1 MKIRWRVALA
11 GLAISFAVPVF
22 AQQQDTPDPQKRA
35 ALVAFE
41 KNETEAWNNND
52 AQTLAAT
59 FTEDAVLVTNTGPIY
74 GREDIEKYYEDLFQK
89 MHFSNYLITPDQY
102 SPHPIGTAGNEDWAN
117 GEWSLT
123 VKGQNWGPKE
133 VKGFWSAIHAREGD
147 VWKNRM
153 VIGNTTPAPA
163 AAPSPTATPSN
174 K

>member
-1 MKIRWRVALA
+1 MKNLPLLALA
-11 GLAISFAVPVF
+11 GLALSFAMPAF
-22 AQQQDTPDPQKRA
+22 AQQKDTPDPQKRA

-41 KNETEAWNNND
+41 KNEMDAWDSND
-52 AQTLAAT
+52 AHALAAT

-74 GREDIEKYYEDLFQK
+74 GREDIEKYYTHLFQK
-89 MHFSNYLITPDQY
+89 MNFSNYLITPDQY
-102 SPHPIGTAGNEDWAN
+102 SPHVTGTAGHEDWAN

-133 VKGFWSAIHAREGD
+133 VKGFWSAVHVLEGD

-153 VIGNTTPAPA
+153 VIGNTSSAPA

>member
-1 MKIRWRVALA
+1 MKIRSAIALV
-11 GLAISFAVPVF
+11 GLAISFGGPTF
-22 AQQQDTPDPQKRA
+22 AQQKDTLDPQKRA

-41 KNETEAWNNND
+41 RNEMEAWNSND
-52 AQTLAAT
+52 AQALAAT

-74 GREDIEKYYEDLFQK
+74 GREDIEKYYKDLFQK

-102 SPHPIGTAGNEDWAN
+102 SPHPTGTAGKEDWAN

-123 VKGQNWGPKE
+123 VKGPNWGPKE
-133 VKGFWSAIHAREGD
+133 VKGFWSAVHVLEED

-153 VIGNTTPAPA
+153 VIGNTSPAPA
-163 AAPSPTATPSN
+163 AAPSPMATPSN